1 VIVTQGALNPIENEH
16 RHQTNRILIALGGDS
31 KRHQWN
37 EEKVLVSV
45 QKIVKNNTNSE
56 IILTSSRRTPTG
68 FINVLKRQSFAKDL
82 QICPVEQTPQGWIFE
97 QMQLAETVY
106 VTEDSVS
113 MIFEALTAG
122 CSVGVIVMDRLKSD
136 RITQLIDQLPFE
148 QSKETIRLLQL
159 TTPLHEAKRVAS
171 QLLDSSSF

>member
-1 VIVTQGALNPIENEH
+1 GT
-16 RHQTNRILIALGGDS
+16 S

-37 EEKVLVSV
+37 ENKVLTAIEQIV
-45 QKIVKNNTNSE
+45 QHNSHCQL
-56 IILTSSRRTPTG
+56 ILTTSRRTPEG
-68 FINVLKRQSFAKDL
+68 FLNHLKKQDYASQLDIF
-82 QICPVEQTPQGWIFE
+82 PVEHTPQGWIFE

-122 CSVGVIVMDRLKSD
+122 CCVGVIAMDRLKSD

-148 QSKETIRLLQL
+148 QTKETIRLLPL